1 MATSWRA
8 ATSVRPGLPPPFG
21 WGFPK
26 HAVRVGHPLQP
37 SRVSLRRRHRNRRD
51 TPADTAPCQALRAAR
66 PGQGGSARAT
76 RRRTRSLEIQA
87 SVSSPPRQRES
98 VTGPGLLPLSPGPLP
113 PSATGHGP
121 LDAATRPAANTQLHA
136 QQACMPAAPAPL
148 DAGLRP
154 RPGTSARPTGS
165 LATQRLVLL
174 LATISGPRKDTDTR
188 SNEESHDLVGQCL
201 LWLVLQDRPAMIG
214 AAG

>member
-1 MATSWRA
+1 
-8 ATSVRPGLPPPFG
+8 
-21 WGFPK
+21 
-26 HAVRVGHPLQP
+26 
-37 SRVSLRRRHRNRRD
+37 
-51 TPADTAPCQALRAAR
+51 
-66 PGQGGSARAT
+66 
-76 RRRTRSLEIQA
+76 
-87 SVSSPPRQRES
+87 
-98 VTGPGLLPLSPGPLP
+98 
-113 PSATGHGP
+113 
-121 LDAATRPAANTQLHA
+121 
-136 QQACMPAAPAPL
+136 MPAAPAPL